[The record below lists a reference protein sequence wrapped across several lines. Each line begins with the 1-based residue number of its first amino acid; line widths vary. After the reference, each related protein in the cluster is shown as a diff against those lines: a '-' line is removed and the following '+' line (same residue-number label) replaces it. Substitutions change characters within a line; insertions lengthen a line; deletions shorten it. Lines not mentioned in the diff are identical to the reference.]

1 MMMMVIGNRISRSG
15 SRTAGRVE
23 GPTGASPRAG
33 AGASPRAGTG
43 AGPGL
48 ALLLSALAALG
59 ACGGPAKSASGPVV
73 KHGGQQTPGGETSN
87 GQGTPGQETPGQQTP
102 GQESPLQG
110 AVVQASG
117 TGATD
122 DEAYAQA
129 LTMLGAEV
137 YGDDPWARD
146 SGLAV
151 HDPDRDL
158 IHQEAAGGR
167 VRVLLGLERERVDGL
182 LQELASQPLPPSVP
196 AALSEALAS
205 PHGMHM
211 EALACERRLE
221 LLDESCEAPRRED
234 IAAELQSLA
243 REIRLRTRLTGGI
256 PLDAENRPLRPLEVV
271 VERVSPR
278 GAIAPLAGVPVMV
291 VQPDGDGAVGAPQA
305 RTDAT
310 GVARFALPEGEP
322 WPGGIRVV
330 LDVQAFLGPL
340 ADMWPQ
346 AALTPTAR
354 TASRKRWSV
363 VVTERVQGNQARAPI
378 FAASLDRAMRAGG
391 GDPMVALPVEA
402 MRKITTATPATLP
415 RVLPALADELQGRLD
430 VLVVAE
436 LDSEYASR
444 MGAYRVW
451 YEARGRVQVYD
462 VWTGKRLA
470 ELQDTVTATGVGD
483 ERADQ
488 AARTQLA
495 EKLAT
500 EIAKVPPVTRQ

>member
-1 MMMMVIGNRISRSG
+1 MMMVIASPVPPSD
-15 SRTAGRVE
+15 SRTVGRV
-23 GPTGASPRAG
+23 GRA
-33 AGASPRAGTG
+33 AGASPRVDVGARPRVGTG

-48 ALLLSALAALG
+48 ALLLALAGLG
-59 ACGGPAKSASGPVV
+59 ACGGPPKPASGPVV
-73 KHGGQQTPGGETSN
+73 EHGGRETPGGETTN
-87 GQGTPGQETPGQQTP
+87 GQRTPGGQDTPDGDTS

-129 LTMLGAEV
+129 LTVLEAEV

-146 SGLAV
+146 SGVAV

-182 LQELASQPLPPSVP
+182 LQELASQQLPASVP
-196 AALSEALAS
+196 AALFEALAS

-211 EALACERRLE
+211 EALACERRRE
-221 LLDESCEAPRRED
+221 LLDEPCEAPRRQD
-234 IAAELQSLA
+234 IAAELQALA
-243 REIRLRTRLTGGI
+243 REIRLRMRLTGGI
-256 PLDAENRPLRPLEVV
+256 PLDAESRPLRPLEVV
-271 VERVSPR
+271 VERVSTR
-278 GAIAPLAGVPVMV
+278 GTIAPLAGVPVKI
-291 VQPDGDGAVGAPQA
+291 VQPDGDDAADAPRA

-322 WPGGIRVV
+322 WPGGIRVA
-330 LDVQAFLGPL
+330 LDVEAFLGPL

-346 AALTPTAR
+346 TALTPTVR
-354 TASRKRWSV
+354 TASSKRWSV

-378 FAASLDRAMRAGG
+378 FAASLDRAMRAAG
-391 GDPMVALPVEA
+391 GDPMVALPVETT
-402 MRKITTATPATLP
+402 RKITAATSSTLP

-430 VLVVAE
+430 VLVIAE

-470 ELQDTVTATGVGD
+470 ELQDAVTATGVGD

-500 EIAKVPPVTRQ
+500 EIAKIPPVTRQ